1 MLCSTD
7 LVGENAHVPCAA
19 KLRDDAFLA
28 SLGHEVVVGVAVS
41 DEIRDGA
48 DLEAML
54 GGERDE
60 VGQAGHCA
68 IVFHDLADHAS
79 GLAACEAGDI
89 NRRLCVACAYEHAAV
104 AGAQRE
110 DVTRRRDRGGGVFL
124 IDRGG
129 DCQGAVRGRNPGAD
143 TFAGFD

>member
-1 MLCSTD
+1 M
-7 LVGENAHVPCAA
+7 
-19 KLRDDAFLA
+19 
-28 SLGHEVVVGVAVS
+28 GVAVS
-41 DEIRDGA
+41 DEIRDGS
-48 DLEAML
+48 DLKAML
-54 GGERDE
+54 GGELDE

-89 NRRLCVACAYEHAAV
+89 NRSLGVACADEHAAV

-110 DVTRRRDRGGGVFL
+110 DVTRRRDGGGGVFL

-129 DCQGAVRGRNPGAD
+129 DGQGAVRGRNPCAD